1 MLAVMLHRG
10 KTQSQTGV
18 APGATAPAPAPL
30 PNGKALAP
38 RGFLGF
44 NLSKTG

>member
-1 MLAVMLHRG
+1 MLHRG
-10 KTQSQTGV
+10 KTQSQAGV
-18 APGATAPAPAPL
+18 APGATASSPAPL
-30 PNGKALAP
+30 LGGKALAP